1 MTPEETLRM
10 VREAFRQVG
19 RESDLKGWSLDERIG
34 SPFCQEPH
42 ATELTV
48 SLLRGD
54 SQQAAVRID
63 PDVVARRD
71 GALTVSG
78 LAEEIIRALRAQGIL
93 PG

>member
-19 RESDLKGWSLDERIG
+19 RDGDLKGWGLDERIG

-48 SLLRGD
+48 SLRRGD
-54 SQQAAVRID
+54 AEQAAVRID
-63 PDVVARRD
+63 PALVARRE
-71 GALTVSG
+71 GALTASG
-78 LAEEIIRALRAQGIL
+78 LAEEISRALRARGIL